1 MILLVLLSFILIA
14 GYVYAMIKKGKEIPY
29 SISATYYAL
38 THKFWFA
45 LCMIGSGVLLLPAAL
60 ESSTENSQFLVFLSV
75 VGMVVLGVSPNF
87 KSEQKVPHAIGA
99 AMSLI
104 FSQIWVGCN
113 SWYWLL
119 LWLGFIIYM
128 VVSMKKHWTGNFIS
142 DFIKRKPMFW
152 IEVISL
158 LAVYL
163 TCLVMT
169 GGIVATILLPLIG
182 AFQFYDSKKRKEAA
196 AAKKAEAENI
206 TQYAAE
212 WKELYEK
219 KEAKVHELDTK
230 IDQLYVEKN
239 EDRERIR
246 DLQSKNVKLELENQA
261 LNFKKCEVRGCKE
274 RKPPSDY

>member
-1 MILLVLLSFILIA
+1 MEQISQIV
-14 GYVYAMIKKGKEIPY
+14 AMI
-29 SISATYYAL
+29 
-38 THKFWFA
+38 
-45 LCMIGSGVLLLPAAL
+45 
-60 ESSTENSQFLVFLSV
+60 
-75 VGMVVLGVSPNF
+75 
-87 KSEQKVPHAIGA
+87 
-99 AMSLI
+99 
-104 FSQIWVGCN
+104 
-113 SWYWLL
+113 
-119 LWLGFIIYM
+119 
-128 VVSMKKHWTGNFIS
+128 
-142 DFIKRKPMFW
+142 
-152 IEVISL
+152 
-158 LAVYL
+158 
-163 TCLVMT
+163 

-182 AFQFYDSKKRKEAA
+182 AFQFYDSKKRREAA

>member
-1 MILLVLLSFILIA
+1 M
-14 GYVYAMIKKGKEIPY
+14 
-29 SISATYYAL
+29 
-38 THKFWFA
+38 
-45 LCMIGSGVLLLPAAL
+45 
-60 ESSTENSQFLVFLSV
+60 
-75 VGMVVLGVSPNF
+75 
-87 KSEQKVPHAIGA
+87 EQI
-99 AMSLI
+99 
-104 FSQIWVGCN
+104 SQIV
-113 SWYWLL
+113 
-119 LWLGFIIYM
+119 
-128 VVSMKKHWTGNFIS
+128 
-142 DFIKRKPMFW
+142 
-152 IEVISL
+152 
-158 LAVYL
+158 A
-163 TCLVMT
+163 MT

>member
-1 MILLVLLSFILIA
+1 MEQISQIV
-14 GYVYAMIKKGKEIPY
+14 AMI
-29 SISATYYAL
+29 
-38 THKFWFA
+38 
-45 LCMIGSGVLLLPAAL
+45 
-60 ESSTENSQFLVFLSV
+60 
-75 VGMVVLGVSPNF
+75 
-87 KSEQKVPHAIGA
+87 
-99 AMSLI
+99 
-104 FSQIWVGCN
+104 
-113 SWYWLL
+113 
-119 LWLGFIIYM
+119 
-128 VVSMKKHWTGNFIS
+128 
-142 DFIKRKPMFW
+142 
-152 IEVISL
+152 
-158 LAVYL
+158 
-163 TCLVMT
+163 

-219 KEAKVHELDTK
+219 KEAKVHELGTK

-246 DLQSKNVKLELENQA
+246 DLQSKNVKLELENQS

>member
-1 MILLVLLSFILIA
+1 MEHFNQIIALI
-14 GYVYAMIKKGKEIPY
+14 
-29 SISATYYAL
+29 
-38 THKFWFA
+38 
-45 LCMIGSGVLLLPAAL
+45 
-60 ESSTENSQFLVFLSV
+60 
-75 VGMVVLGVSPNF
+75 
-87 KSEQKVPHAIGA
+87 
-99 AMSLI
+99 
-104 FSQIWVGCN
+104 
-113 SWYWLL
+113 
-119 LWLGFIIYM
+119 
-128 VVSMKKHWTGNFIS
+128 
-142 DFIKRKPMFW
+142 
-152 IEVISL
+152 
-158 LAVYL
+158 
-163 TCLVMT
+163 
-169 GGIVATILLPLIG
+169 GGIIATVLLPLMT
-182 AFQFYDSKKRKEAA
+182 AFQFYESKKRKEAA

>member
-1 MILLVLLSFILIA
+1 MEHFNQIIALI
-14 GYVYAMIKKGKEIPY
+14 
-29 SISATYYAL
+29 
-38 THKFWFA
+38 
-45 LCMIGSGVLLLPAAL
+45 
-60 ESSTENSQFLVFLSV
+60 
-75 VGMVVLGVSPNF
+75 
-87 KSEQKVPHAIGA
+87 
-99 AMSLI
+99 
-104 FSQIWVGCN
+104 
-113 SWYWLL
+113 
-119 LWLGFIIYM
+119 
-128 VVSMKKHWTGNFIS
+128 
-142 DFIKRKPMFW
+142 
-152 IEVISL
+152 
-158 LAVYL
+158 
-163 TCLVMT
+163 
-169 GGIVATILLPLIG
+169 GGIIATVLLPLMT

-246 DLQSKNVKLELENQA
+246 DLQSKNVKLELENQS

>member
-1 MILLVLLSFILIA
+1 MEQISQIV
-14 GYVYAMIKKGKEIPY
+14 AMI
-29 SISATYYAL
+29 
-38 THKFWFA
+38 
-45 LCMIGSGVLLLPAAL
+45 
-60 ESSTENSQFLVFLSV
+60 
-75 VGMVVLGVSPNF
+75 
-87 KSEQKVPHAIGA
+87 
-99 AMSLI
+99 
-104 FSQIWVGCN
+104 
-113 SWYWLL
+113 
-119 LWLGFIIYM
+119 
-128 VVSMKKHWTGNFIS
+128 
-142 DFIKRKPMFW
+142 
-152 IEVISL
+152 
-158 LAVYL
+158 
-163 TCLVMT
+163 

-182 AFQFYDSKKRKEAA
+182 AFQFYDSNKRKEAA

-246 DLQSKNVKLELENQA
+246 DLQSKNVKLELENQS

>member
-1 MILLVLLSFILIA
+1 MEQISQIV
-14 GYVYAMIKKGKEIPY
+14 AMI
-29 SISATYYAL
+29 
-38 THKFWFA
+38 
-45 LCMIGSGVLLLPAAL
+45 
-60 ESSTENSQFLVFLSV
+60 
-75 VGMVVLGVSPNF
+75 
-87 KSEQKVPHAIGA
+87 
-99 AMSLI
+99 
-104 FSQIWVGCN
+104 
-113 SWYWLL
+113 
-119 LWLGFIIYM
+119 
-128 VVSMKKHWTGNFIS
+128 
-142 DFIKRKPMFW
+142 
-152 IEVISL
+152 
-158 LAVYL
+158 
-163 TCLVMT
+163 

-212 WKELYEK
+212 WKDLYEK

-246 DLQSKNVKLELENQA
+246 DLQSKNVKLELENQS

>member
-1 MILLVLLSFILIA
+1 MEQISQIV
-14 GYVYAMIKKGKEIPY
+14 AMI
-29 SISATYYAL
+29 
-38 THKFWFA
+38 
-45 LCMIGSGVLLLPAAL
+45 
-60 ESSTENSQFLVFLSV
+60 
-75 VGMVVLGVSPNF
+75 
-87 KSEQKVPHAIGA
+87 
-99 AMSLI
+99 
-104 FSQIWVGCN
+104 
-113 SWYWLL
+113 
-119 LWLGFIIYM
+119 
-128 VVSMKKHWTGNFIS
+128 
-142 DFIKRKPMFW
+142 
-152 IEVISL
+152 
-158 LAVYL
+158 
-163 TCLVMT
+163 

-219 KEAKVHELDTK
+219 KEAKIHELDTK

-246 DLQSKNVKLELENQA
+246 DLQSKNVKLELENQS

>member
-1 MILLVLLSFILIA
+1 M
-14 GYVYAMIKKGKEIPY
+14 
-29 SISATYYAL
+29 
-38 THKFWFA
+38 
-45 LCMIGSGVLLLPAAL
+45 
-60 ESSTENSQFLVFLSV
+60 
-75 VGMVVLGVSPNF
+75 
-87 KSEQKVPHAIGA
+87 EQI
-99 AMSLI
+99 
-104 FSQIWVGCN
+104 SQIV
-113 SWYWLL
+113 
-119 LWLGFIIYM
+119 
-128 VVSMKKHWTGNFIS
+128 
-142 DFIKRKPMFW
+142 
-152 IEVISL
+152 
-158 LAVYL
+158 A
-163 TCLVMT
+163 MT
-169 GGIVATILLPLIG
+169 GGIVSTILLPLIG

>member
-1 MILLVLLSFILIA
+1 MEHI
-14 GYVYAMIKKGKEIPY
+14 
-29 SISATYYAL
+29 
-38 THKFWFA
+38 
-45 LCMIGSGVLLLPAAL
+45 
-60 ESSTENSQFLVFLSV
+60 
-75 VGMVVLGVSPNF
+75 
-87 KSEQKVPHAIGA
+87 
-99 AMSLI
+99 
-104 FSQIWVGCN
+104 SQIVAM
-113 SWYWLL
+113 L
-119 LWLGFIIYM
+119 
-128 VVSMKKHWTGNFIS
+128 
-142 DFIKRKPMFW
+142 
-152 IEVISL
+152 
-158 LAVYL
+158 
-163 TCLVMT
+163 

>member
-1 MILLVLLSFILIA
+1 MEHFNQIIALI
-14 GYVYAMIKKGKEIPY
+14 
-29 SISATYYAL
+29 
-38 THKFWFA
+38 
-45 LCMIGSGVLLLPAAL
+45 
-60 ESSTENSQFLVFLSV
+60 
-75 VGMVVLGVSPNF
+75 
-87 KSEQKVPHAIGA
+87 
-99 AMSLI
+99 
-104 FSQIWVGCN
+104 
-113 SWYWLL
+113 
-119 LWLGFIIYM
+119 
-128 VVSMKKHWTGNFIS
+128 
-142 DFIKRKPMFW
+142 
-152 IEVISL
+152 
-158 LAVYL
+158 
-163 TCLVMT
+163 
-169 GGIVATILLPLIG
+169 GGIIATVLLPLMT

-239 EDRERIR
+239 EDRKRIR

>member
-1 MILLVLLSFILIA
+1 MEQISQIV
-14 GYVYAMIKKGKEIPY
+14 AMI
-29 SISATYYAL
+29 
-38 THKFWFA
+38 
-45 LCMIGSGVLLLPAAL
+45 
-60 ESSTENSQFLVFLSV
+60 
-75 VGMVVLGVSPNF
+75 
-87 KSEQKVPHAIGA
+87 
-99 AMSLI
+99 
-104 FSQIWVGCN
+104 
-113 SWYWLL
+113 
-119 LWLGFIIYM
+119 
-128 VVSMKKHWTGNFIS
+128 
-142 DFIKRKPMFW
+142 
-152 IEVISL
+152 
-158 LAVYL
+158 
-163 TCLVMT
+163 

-219 KEAKVHELDTK
+219 KEAKVHELDTR

>member
-1 MILLVLLSFILIA
+1 MEQISQIV
-14 GYVYAMIKKGKEIPY
+14 AMI
-29 SISATYYAL
+29 
-38 THKFWFA
+38 
-45 LCMIGSGVLLLPAAL
+45 
-60 ESSTENSQFLVFLSV
+60 
-75 VGMVVLGVSPNF
+75 
-87 KSEQKVPHAIGA
+87 
-99 AMSLI
+99 
-104 FSQIWVGCN
+104 
-113 SWYWLL
+113 
-119 LWLGFIIYM
+119 
-128 VVSMKKHWTGNFIS
+128 
-142 DFIKRKPMFW
+142 
-152 IEVISL
+152 
-158 LAVYL
+158 
-163 TCLVMT
+163 

-246 DLQSKNVKLELENQA
+246 DLRSKNVKLELENQA

>member
-1 MILLVLLSFILIA
+1 MEQISQIV
-14 GYVYAMIKKGKEIPY
+14 AMI
-29 SISATYYAL
+29 
-38 THKFWFA
+38 
-45 LCMIGSGVLLLPAAL
+45 
-60 ESSTENSQFLVFLSV
+60 
-75 VGMVVLGVSPNF
+75 
-87 KSEQKVPHAIGA
+87 
-99 AMSLI
+99 
-104 FSQIWVGCN
+104 
-113 SWYWLL
+113 
-119 LWLGFIIYM
+119 
-128 VVSMKKHWTGNFIS
+128 
-142 DFIKRKPMFW
+142 
-152 IEVISL
+152 
-158 LAVYL
+158 
-163 TCLVMT
+163 

>member
-1 MILLVLLSFILIA
+1 MEQISQIV
-14 GYVYAMIKKGKEIPY
+14 AMI
-29 SISATYYAL
+29 
-38 THKFWFA
+38 
-45 LCMIGSGVLLLPAAL
+45 
-60 ESSTENSQFLVFLSV
+60 
-75 VGMVVLGVSPNF
+75 
-87 KSEQKVPHAIGA
+87 
-99 AMSLI
+99 
-104 FSQIWVGCN
+104 
-113 SWYWLL
+113 
-119 LWLGFIIYM
+119 
-128 VVSMKKHWTGNFIS
+128 
-142 DFIKRKPMFW
+142 
-152 IEVISL
+152 
-158 LAVYL
+158 
-163 TCLVMT
+163 

-230 IDQLYVEKN
+230 IEQLYVEKN